1 LRMAGPTFN
10 ALLSDDWSRIGQYY
24 SYTMFPF
31 GRMLRDVNPYAKGN
45 LIENPMR
52 LPEKIFGFP
61 MMQLQRNIT
70 QWQEEKP
77 EKLYPG

>member
-1 LRMAGPTFN
+1 M
-10 ALLSDDWSRIGQYY
+10 
-24 SYTMFPF
+24 MPF
-31 GRMLRDVNPYAKGN
+31 GRMIRDVNPYAQGN

-70 QWQEEKP
+70 QWKNEEEPYKAVV
-77 EKLYPG
+77 